1 MTSTLVYYAS
11 VIKPIA
17 VHLQNVDAVSEA
29 VQQSAGEPLRVE
41 DLGPLVDGQV
51 GGGQDRPSLVPL
63 AEDLEEEL
71 CAGLG
76 EWDEAKLVDDQ
87 QLESGKSLLEV
98 EQPSLIP
105 GLDQLVD
112 QRGGRGE
119 ADRQPPLPSGEP
131 QAEGHMGLAGAANG
145 DDVLTPGS
153 PVHIRTSLYMP
164 IGEPP
169 VNTCARTGD
178 RIGLPHTFDSLVKS
192 LCRSN

>member
-1 MTSTLVYYAS
+1 MYE
-11 VIKPIA
+11 A
-17 VHLQNVDAVSEA
+17 VALAVPLQNVDAVSEA

-41 DLGPLVDGQV
+41 DLGPLVEGQV
-51 GGGQDRPSLVPL
+51 GGGQDRPSLVSL

-87 QLESGKSLLEV
+87 QLELSKSLLEV

-119 ADRQPPLPSGEP
+119 ADRQPPLPGGEP
-131 QAEGHMGLAGAANG
+131 QAEGHMGLAGAAVANG
-145 DDVLTPGS
+145 DDVLTPAS
-153 PVHIRTSLYMP
+153 PVHIRTALHIP
-164 IGEPP
+164 IWELP
-169 VNTCARTGD
+169 VNTCGRTGD
-178 RIGLPHTFDSLVKS
+178 KVGLPYKIRRRDSDDKAPL
-192 LCRSN
+192 